1 MFNLKRIIKYVKHLF
16 NIFCNN
22 IDLFP
27 SYMKLI
33 LDKFYR
39 LFGYFTEVLFRFR
52 CNQLGHLSDKEL
64 QMRLEM
70 IGKLAIGLLIL
81 HIGFPI
87 VGFK

>member
-1 MFNLKRIIKYVKHLF
+1 
-16 NIFCNN
+16 
-22 IDLFP
+22 
-27 SYMKLI
+27 MKLI